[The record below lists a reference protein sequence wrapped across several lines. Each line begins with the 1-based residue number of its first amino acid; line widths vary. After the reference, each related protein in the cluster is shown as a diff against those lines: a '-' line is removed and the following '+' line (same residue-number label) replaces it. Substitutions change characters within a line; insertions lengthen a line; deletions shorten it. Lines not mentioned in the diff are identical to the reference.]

1 VQLHRS
7 SGAVPLGSLE
17 PFHEHFEVAFTW
29 LAFYFYFPGYK
40 VYARRWAVLIL
51 FVFYSSS
58 NAMQWIQYTIINN
71 IITR

>member
-1 VQLHRS
+1 MEW
-7 SGAVPLGSLE
+7 GALGRVMSTLK
-17 PFHEHFEVAFTW
+17 W
-29 LAFYFYFPGYK
+29 LSPGWHSISTFYFLGYK

>member
-1 VQLHRS
+1 MRVSVCVCVLS
-7 SGAVPLGSLE
+7 FA
-17 PFHEHFEVAFTW
+17 
-29 LAFYFYFPGYK
+29 GYK

-51 FVFYSSS
+51 FVFYSAS

>member
-1 VQLHRS
+1 MRVCVLS
-7 SGAVPLGSLE
+7 FA
-17 PFHEHFEVAFTW
+17 
-29 LAFYFYFPGYK
+29 GYK

-51 FVFYSSS
+51 FVFYSAS